1 MSTFVFP
8 RTREKLLKKR
18 IASLVDLSS
27 GMAQAVAILS
37 AKTRTEGEA
46 RILESE
52 IRMDKGHCGDSES
65 IAGREE
71 KLSKLQQRA
80 DSLTADIMK
89 LAEDTADRI
98 SESHK
103 TAEKE
108 PSDYFRSNG
117 SLPVNLKFHLHNP
130 LSR

>member
-1 MSTFVFP
+1 M
-8 RTREKLLKKR
+8 
-18 IASLVDLSS
+18 DLSS

-98 SESHK
+98 SKSHK

>member
-1 MSTFVFP
+1 M
-8 RTREKLLKKR
+8 
-18 IASLVDLSS
+18 DLSS
-27 GMAQAVAILS
+27 GMAQAEAIPS

-52 IRMDKGHCGDSES
+52 IRMDKGHCGDSEN

-89 LAEDTADRI
+89 LAEDTADKI

-103 TAEKE
+103 TTEKE
-108 PSDYFRSNG
+108 PSDYFLSND

>member
-1 MSTFVFP
+1 MFYQKP
-8 RTREKLLKKR
+8 REELQKER

-27 GMAQAVAILS
+27 GMAQAEAIQS

-46 RILESE
+46 RILESK
-52 IRMDKGHCGDSES
+52 IRMDKGRCGDSES
-65 IAGREE
+65 IARRE
-71 KLSKLQQRA
+71 
-80 DSLTADIMK
+80 DI
-89 LAEDTADRI
+89 ADRI

-103 TAEKE
+103 TTEKE
-108 PSDYFRSNG
+108 PSDYFLSNG

>member
-1 MSTFVFP
+1 MS
-8 RTREKLLKKR
+8 REELQKER

-71 KLSKLQQRA
+71 KLPKLQQRA

-108 PSDYFRSNG
+108 PSDYF
-117 SLPVNLKFHLHNP
+117 
-130 LSR
+130 